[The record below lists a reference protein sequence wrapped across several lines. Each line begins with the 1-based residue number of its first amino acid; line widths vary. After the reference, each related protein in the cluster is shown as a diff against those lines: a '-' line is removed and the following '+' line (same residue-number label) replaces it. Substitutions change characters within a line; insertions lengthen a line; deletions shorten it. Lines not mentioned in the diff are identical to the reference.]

1 MVLKSE
7 FLLSLCE
14 QSVGAGKLSA
24 KETQPD
30 QIDWER
36 FERTVSHVI
45 IGTDNA
51 ITVHF

>member
-1 MVLKSE
+1 MEIRNELRY
-7 FLLSLCE
+7 LLS
-14 QSVGAGKLSA
+14 VGLSQ
-24 KETQPD
+24 TQPD

-36 FERTVSHVI
+36 FERTVSHII